1 MIIYIYIY
9 TYIYIYIYIYMSIYL
24 RRRLRLS
31 MCCTSYVWKN
41 NTVLRIILRALRLR
55 ITSRFPKWAVT

>member
-1 MIIYIYIY
+1 
-9 TYIYIYIYIYMSIYL
+9 MSIYL

-55 ITSRFPKWAVT
+55 ITSRFPKWAITCRPNTPGINIASTLHQ